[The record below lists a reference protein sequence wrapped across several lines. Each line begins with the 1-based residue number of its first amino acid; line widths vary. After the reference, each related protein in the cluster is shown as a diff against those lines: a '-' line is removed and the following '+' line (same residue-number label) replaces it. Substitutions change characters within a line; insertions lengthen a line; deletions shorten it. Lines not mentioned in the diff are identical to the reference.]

1 MLLLTSIAARLPLA
15 TFSLGLLVH
24 VEHLTGSYAAA
35 GVVAGALAVAQGAGA
50 PLLGRL
56 VDRRGQTAVLLG
68 SALVAGAALAG
79 VAAVPAGA
87 PLPLLIVLAALI
99 GVATPPVGACM
110 RTLIPVLVPGSERQ
124 RRAYAVDAAATE
136 LTWVAGPPL
145 VLTVG
150 VLAGTGAALSAA
162 GAVLVA
168 GTVLFALSPASR
180 GWRPEPAGPARRG
193 GALASPAMRVL
204 VLVLAGAGVVFGATE
219 VGVTAAAGS
228 RAGLLLGLWGAG
240 SLAGGVLAAR
250 LGGGAA
256 AGRGFTLLLGLLGLG
271 HLVLVGA
278 AVHPIAFAAGITL
291 AGSLIAPVLASTYA
305 MVDGAAPAGTATEAF
320 AWLATATAVG
330 SAVGAAAGGSLV
342 DTAGPASAFV
352 LAGVAGLAAAGAAT
366 TLGRTVSHAVRTAQ

>member
-150 VLAGTGAALSAA
+150 VLAGTGAALTAA

-180 GWRPEPAGPARRG
+180 GWRPESAGPARRG

>member
-150 VLAGTGAALSAA
+150 VLAGTGAALTAA

-180 GWRPEPAGPARRG
+180 GWRPELAGPARRG

-366 TLGRTVSHAVRTAQ
+366 RLGRTVSHAVRTAQ

>member
-150 VLAGTGAALSAA
+150 VLAGTGAALTAA

>member
-150 VLAGTGAALSAA
+150 VLAGIGAALTAA

>member
-150 VLAGTGAALSAA
+150 VLAGTGAALTAA

-193 GALASPAMRVL
+193 GALASPAMRVV

>member
-136 LTWVAGPPL
+136 LTWVAAPPL

-150 VLAGTGAALSAA
+150 VLAGTGAALTAA